1 MSYGWLRDNDDS
13 SGQLVLKTKY
23 DCNIDTNNAD
33 TDNVIYF
40 RDNNH
45 DRTYQSSWNARKK
58 SANYIV
64 KVDDAANYYR
74 PIKGL
79 PVCGKIMPVPYYIP
93 DDFAIIQFAVSPG
106 QTEFRPGD
114 TVEVSASE
122 IYTVIRA
129 AYETQQTGLNGTQYD
144 QSIGTLF
151 VARST

>member
-1 MSYGWLRDNDDS
+1 
-13 SGQLVLKTKY
+13 
-23 DCNIDTNNAD
+23 
-33 TDNVIYF
+33 
-40 RDNNH
+40 
-45 DRTYQSSWNARKK
+45 
-58 SANYIV
+58 
-64 KVDDAANYYR
+64 
-74 PIKGL
+74 
-79 PVCGKIMPVPYYIP
+79 MPVPYYIP